1 MKACINN
8 LMKDSKLIYKGS
20 INDFSSHLQMSKK
33 RQSNPKSKDG
43 FESVN
48 FITMPKFDKNKG
60 NFFKN

>member
-1 MKACINN
+1 
-8 LMKDSKLIYKGS
+8 MKDSKLIYKGS

-33 RQSNPKSKDG
+33 RQSNVKSKDG

-60 NFFKN
+60 NFFKK